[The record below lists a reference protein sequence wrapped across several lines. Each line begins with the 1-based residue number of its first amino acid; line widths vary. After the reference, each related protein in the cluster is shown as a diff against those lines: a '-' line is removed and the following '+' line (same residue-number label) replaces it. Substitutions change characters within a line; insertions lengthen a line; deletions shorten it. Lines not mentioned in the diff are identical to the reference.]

1 MCFRLPNFFTATHF
15 HLGGRQLL
23 TATITITFSRF
34 SSNETRLLYILSLA
48 SALSLLST
56 SVKTLKFSRK
66 KRTQLCCYFFS
77 SRMGGHAIYRQ
88 NTQVFEMRN
97 FTSAYTKGWTN
108 GRTDLRKILSEPK
121 FLGIIGNKIFL
132 FTHGAPLKTKKH
144 PSYITEFKSPPRKL
158 KPPFLV

>member
-1 MCFRLPNFFTATHF
+1 
-15 HLGGRQLL
+15 
-23 TATITITFSRF
+23 
-34 SSNETRLLYILSLA
+34 
-48 SALSLLST
+48 
-56 SVKTLKFSRK
+56 
-66 KRTQLCCYFFS
+66 
-77 SRMGGHAIYRQ
+77 MGGHAIYRQ

-121 FLGIIGNKIFL
+121 FLGIIGDKIFL
-132 FTHGAPLKTKKH
+132 FTRGAPLKTKKH